1 VNERATTPLKHS
13 SFILNELHSSI
24 IHFFV
29 VPLIPYLTRCR
40 EMVSEPDHSSFQSD
54 ILKKY
59 LSDLQIFPVM
69 KTLFATL
76 SNLFISNFE
85 KSNHDQS

>member
-1 VNERATTPLKHS
+1 
-13 SFILNELHSSI
+13 
-24 IHFFV
+24 
-29 VPLIPYLTRCR
+29 
-40 EMVSEPDHSSFQSD
+40 MVSEPDHSSFQSD

-85 KSNHDQS
+85 KSNHDQSWSSLFHLSANQNLENKVKNIIQHTE